1 MNRVAPNKRTLL
13 ADSLESSCSVGA
25 VFPRRNHESTLGCG
39 EISNPSGQP
48 RILDLDLVVQDFT
61 AGGIHALHTSFSS
74 SGDPE
79 FDSRIQKL
87 VADWGVRDSQ
97 DLIAEMIVTALRMG
111 SDAVP
116 VADLKL
122 INRSLKELRLAS
134 KAFAPYQSSRKIAIF
149 GSARTSSNS
158 EEFRAAERFASLMR
172 ERGFMIIT
180 GGGDG
185 IMGAAQRGAGRQ
197 HSFGLNIRLP
207 FEQKANEIIEG
218 DPKLV
223 NFNYFFTRKV
233 NFIKETHAIAL
244 FPGGFGT
251 MDEGFEC
258 LTLMQTGKARIIP
271 VILIDRKEGTY
282 WKSWTGFLRRHLLEQ
297 KLISPEDFNFF
308 RITHDVEDAV
318 EEVLKFYRNFHSYR
332 WVGPELVI
340 RLQEQLTA
348 DAVARLNESF
358 SDLFEMAPIRAS
370 GALKQEKNEA
380 ELFRL
385 PRLVATPHRRNFG
398 RLRALIDAVNE
409 AETVAVPKG
418 GE

>member
-1 MNRVAPNKRTLL
+1 MNRVAPKKRTLL
-13 ADSLESSCSVGA
+13 ADSLESDCSVGA
-25 VFPRRNHESTLGCG
+25 VFPRRDHESTLGYG

-134 KAFAPYQSSRKIAIF
+134 KAFAPYQGSRKIAIF
-149 GSARTSSNS
+149 GSARTNSNT

-172 ERGFMIIT
+172 ESGFMIIT

-185 IMGAAQRGAGRQ
+185 IMGAAQRGAGRDM
-197 HSFGLNIRLP
+197 SFGLNIRLP
-207 FEQKANEIIEG
+207 FEQRANLIIEG
-218 DPKLV
+218 DKKLI
-223 NFNYFFTRKV
+223 NFNYFFTRKL
-233 NFIKETHAIAL
+233 NFVKETHALAL
-244 FPGGFGT
+244 FPGGLGT
-251 MDEGFEC
+251 LDESFEV

-271 VILIDRKEGTY
+271 VVMLDKTDGDY
-282 WKSWTGFLRRHLLEQ
+282 WETWLTFVTEHLYKIGFVSEDDFHLF
-297 KLISPEDFNFF
+297 KIF
-308 RITHDVEDAV
+308 HDVEEAV
-318 EEVLKFYRNFHSYR
+318 KEITKFYRVYHSAR
-332 WVGPELVI
+332 WVGQKLVI
-340 RLQEQLTA
+340 RILRSLTSAAVGQLNDKSA
-348 DAVARLNESF
+348 DLLR
-358 SDLFEMAPIRAS
+358 R
-370 GALKQEKNEA
+370 GAIVQGKALPQEKNEP
-380 ELFRL
+380 EILSL
-385 PRLVATPHRRNFG
+385 PRLILCP
-398 RLRALIDAVNE
+398 
-409 AETVAVPKG
+409 
-418 GE
+418 